1 MKNNKNQYLAPI
13 QSGARISQ
21 PSLKILFALT
31 SVAAHGYYTIPLSK
45 DC

>member
-31 SVAAHGYYTIPLSK
+31 SVAAHGCYTIV
-45 DC
+45 